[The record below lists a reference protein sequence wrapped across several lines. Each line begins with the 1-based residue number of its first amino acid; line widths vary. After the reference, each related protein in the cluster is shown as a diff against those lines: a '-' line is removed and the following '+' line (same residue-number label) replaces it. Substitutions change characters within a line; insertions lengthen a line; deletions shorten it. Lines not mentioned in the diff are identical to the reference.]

1 MDNHL
6 ETLLLYPGSEYSEL
20 YSLLPR
26 DMGIL
31 QKHNL
36 ILQRNAKIP
45 VTNIPEISLEEFVSL
60 VQDFL
65 DIDVVPQE
73 SVTKDDLLRILL
85 GTQQDTGVNLLDTP
99 EDLTYLSPFE
109 RISVQES
116 LLENIG
122 DIPASIRTNI
132 SKRRELFKNYMKSAK
147 INPEVLNHI
156 ISTELDKTELDILS
170 KMAGLEYSQ
179 SKAKDL
185 YDYVIKNPLSATAEV
200 ILGTY
205 GVKGYT
211 DIKLEN
217 LISEGVYPKLKGGF
231 ISIVEN
237 AVYYNLHGSYFKK
250 EL

>member
-1 MDNHL
+1 MNHYL
-6 ETLLLYPGSEYSEL
+6 ETLLLYPGSEYSKL
-20 YSLLPR
+20 YSLLPH

-65 DIDVVPQE
+65 DIDVIPTE
-73 SVTKDDLLRILL
+73 DVTKDDLLRILF

-99 EDLTYLSPFE
+99 EDLIYLSPFE
-109 RISVQES
+109 RTSVQES

-156 ISTELDKTELDILS
+156 ISTELDKTDLDILS

-237 AVYYNLHGSYFKK
+237 AVYYNLHGSYYKK